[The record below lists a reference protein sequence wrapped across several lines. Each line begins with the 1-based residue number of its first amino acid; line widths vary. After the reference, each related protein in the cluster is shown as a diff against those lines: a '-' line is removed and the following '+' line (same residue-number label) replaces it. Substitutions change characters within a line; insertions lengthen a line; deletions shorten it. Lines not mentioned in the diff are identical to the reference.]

1 MLLVIIIYP
10 NYYVPPSSTHL
21 SQRVQINP
29 LEHLSV
35 KWLGSV
41 SVGKNAEQTLC
52 SLECSLY
59 RSSRA
64 SGLCSIFLIEYLS
77 RVIAFNFQLNCLQK
91 QQEFLLLT
99 STVTSWLLRPDSIE
113 LVFGMS
119 FVLGGCHLFR
129 GCCEFGTSMEITS
142 MVSCG
147 KYGFFVS
154 AVMLNCVTTYNLEI
168 VSNHFIIITFASLT
182 WNYIIFYKHC
192 SWNSTVPVKI

>member
-1 MLLVIIIYP
+1 MSFLLKILQIERGPPLQLTIVHVRWNESFKFWFLTGFLYHYSYNTTCHSPNFNVACIIIYP

-77 RVIAFNFQLNCLQK
+77 RWIAFNFQLNCLQK
-91 QQEFLLLT
+91 
-99 STVTSWLLRPDSIE
+99 
-113 LVFGMS
+113 
-119 FVLGGCHLFR
+119 
-129 GCCEFGTSMEITS
+129 
-142 MVSCG
+142 
-147 KYGFFVS
+147 
-154 AVMLNCVTTYNLEI
+154 
-168 VSNHFIIITFASLT
+168 
-182 WNYIIFYKHC
+182 
-192 SWNSTVPVKI
+192 